1 MNVRVF
7 QSLMIEENAISSKK
21 NKQTNKKQKQT
32 SKNEES
38 TVLGD
43 LE

>member
-7 QSLMIEENAISSKK
+7 QSLMKEENAISSEK
-21 NKQTNKKQKQT
+21 NKQTNKRKQT

>member
-1 MNVRVF
+1 MSEFF
-7 QSLMIEENAISSKK
+7 QSLMIEENAISFEKK
-21 NKQTNKKQKQT
+21 KQKQKQT
-32 SKNEES
+32 SKNQES

>member
-1 MNVRVF
+1 MSEFF
-7 QSLMIEENAISSKK
+7 QSLMIEENAISFEKK
-21 NKQTNKKQKQT
+21 KQKQKQKQT
-32 SKNEES
+32 SKNQES